1 MYEIGKGY
9 PAGESVYL
17 RDGVDS
23 AGESTGER
31 LVLCGRR
38 CYLDS
43 FDSHPVPAGYE
54 EGGEW
59 PCYESDAPEYCA
71 ECRRIIPLVTLTPA
85 GVDYALEIV
94 TDRAHEIATGG
105 ENALAWISARGIVN
119 AYPEVKTAGRERID
133 EYPPAIHPPLYEILS

>member
-23 AGESTGER
+23 AGEWTGER

-43 FDSHPVPAGYE
+43 FDSHPVPAGYT

-59 PCYESDAPEYCA
+59 PGYESDAPEYCA

-94 TDRAHEIATGG
+94 SEKARDIASAG
-105 ENALAWISARGIVN
+105 ENPLAWITARAIVT
-119 AYPEVKTAGRERID
+119 AHPEVKATGRARID
-133 EYPPAIHPPLYEILS
+133 DYPPAIHAPLYEILS